1 MISRF
6 LKKDKKVEKEKNAL
20 MNTNIPW
27 LYLALGAAQ
36 AAHSV
41 EEVLTGLWQNLPAA
55 SGFLHATTGWVPVM
69 TWSGEGFAAANLVI
83 VALLLGFSPFPFQN
97 RTWAW
102 KVVGVIA
109 VVETLNGLGH
119 MSAALVTG
127 CYSSGCI
134 SAVFLFVIGI
144 LILTQLG
151 RKNAKQS

>member
-1 MISRF
+1 MKS
-6 LKKDKKVEKEKNAL
+6 KL
-20 MNTNIPW
+20 MLPW

-41 EEVLTGLWQNLPAA
+41 EEVLTGLWNNFPVVT
-55 SGFLHATTGWVPVM
+55 GFLNARTGWVPVM

-83 VALLLGFSPFPFQN
+83 VAFLLGFSPFPFQN

-109 VVETLNGLGH
+109 AVETLNGLGH

-127 CYSSGCI
+127 GYFSGCI
-134 SAVFLFVIGI
+134 SAVFLFIIGV